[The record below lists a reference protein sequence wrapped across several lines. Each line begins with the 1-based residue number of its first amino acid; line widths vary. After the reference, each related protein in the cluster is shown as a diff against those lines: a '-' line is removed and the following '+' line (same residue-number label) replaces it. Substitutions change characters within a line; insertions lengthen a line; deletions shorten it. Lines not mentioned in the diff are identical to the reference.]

1 MKNYFHFYLFILL
14 YLIKSSQCNDMQ
26 GYKALF
32 LKKTKLFS
40 KVGNAH
46 ILIPMNLNIFDE
58 KLESLDQLLINVNSS
73 FKIENFKGLSKLDI
87 HEAGLARDTLL
98 LNLDLVKDKVSEC
111 KKYLQIHKHDFENLN
126 EREQRQIIAAAV
138 GIIGGIVYSQVTHSE
153 ALRVLQKD
161 NEIISDT
168 VEMNILKIS
177 QTERDVKIL
186 NKTDEILK
194 KELLKLFDKTE
205 TQTMKLTLLKIET
218 VVSHYIKSC
227 EDFVEGITEAMYG
240 RLTSKFVSLLDL
252 KNNLKRLK
260 QKASSSGFMLSVTS
274 TLEIPH
280 LPTTVILN
288 DTFMNIIIS
297 IPIESTSSQY
307 LLYKYV
313 STPIPLKL
321 NNQTHYLTIKRPDR

>member
-1 MKNYFHFYLFILL
+1 MSMDRKKSKYLSETKFWAVGSL
-14 YLIKSSQCNDMQ
+14 
-26 GYKALF
+26 KAE
-32 LKKTKLFS
+32 KTRGGHNGPPLCGH
-40 KVGNAH
+40 V
-46 ILIPMNLNIFDE
+46 IPDPMWNR
-58 KLESLDQLLINVNSS
+58 VNSS

-138 GIIGGIVYSQVTHSE
+138 GIIGGIVYSQVTRSE

-205 TQTMKLTLLKIET
+205 TQ
-218 VVSHYIKSC
+218 S
-227 EDFVEGITEAMYG
+227 
-240 RLTSKFVSLLDL
+240 SL
-252 KNNLKRLK
+252 
-260 QKASSSGFMLSVTS
+260 
-274 TLEIPH
+274 
-280 LPTTVILN
+280 
-288 DTFMNIIIS
+288 
-297 IPIESTSSQY
+297 
-307 LLYKYV
+307 
-313 STPIPLKL
+313 
-321 NNQTHYLTIKRPDR
+321 